1 MTELYLIRH
10 GANDYTRTHR
20 LAGWTPGV
28 HLNEHGLAQA
38 AALGTHLAQRPLH
51 AIYSSPLERTQET
64 AQAVLVHH
72 PHLALRLLEA
82 VGEVRYGEWTGAE
95 LGKLAQTR
103 LWRHVQATPSRVRFP
118 GGEAMR
124 EAQLRA
130 VEGIESVVLDHPR
143 QTVAIVSHSD
153 IIKMIVAHYLGLHL
167 DLFQRITIAPASLT
181 ILQLRSGAA
190 QLELLNETGYLPQ
203 ETPPAAPNP

>member
-1 MTELYLIRH
+1 
-10 GANDYTRTHR
+10 
-20 LAGWTPGV
+20 
-28 HLNEHGLAQA
+28 
-38 AALGTHLAQRPLH
+38 
-51 AIYSSPLERTQET
+51 
-64 AQAVLVHH
+64 
-72 PHLALRLLEA
+72 
-82 VGEVRYGEWTGAE
+82 
-95 LGKLAQTR
+95 
-103 LWRHVQATPSRVRFP
+103 
-118 GGEAMR
+118 MR